1 MKAIPQPERVEEV
14 MTLLRCIGM
23 LGAVALL
30 PLAACDQAKE
40 AKQDLAEKKAE
51 KAENAERPS
60 DPVGSALAA
69 APASVSAR
77 AAIVQAQADGSMK
90 MLREGGNGWTCMPDN
105 PQTPGHDPMCMD
117 ANALKWAE
125 AWMAHKAPPEGA
137 VGLMY
142 MLEGGSD
149 ASNTDPWG
157 TKPAAG
163 HDWVD
168 TGPHVM
174 VVGSKEILAGYPSGE
189 RPDTSAPYVMFAGTP
204 YAHLMIPIGTKP

>member
-1 MKAIPQPERVEEV
+1 
-14 MTLLRCIGM
+14 MTVSRSLALLA
-23 LGAVALL
+23 AVALL
-30 PLAACDQAKE
+30 PLAACDQAKV
-40 AKQDLAEKKAE
+40 AKQELAEKKAD
-51 KAENAERPS
+51 KAERPS
-60 DPVGSALAA
+60 DPIESAMAA
-69 APASVSAR
+69 APASVSAK

-125 AWMAHKAPPEGA
+125 AWMAHKEPPAGA

-149 ASNTDPWG
+149 ASNMDPWG
-157 TKPAAG
+157 TKPANG
-163 HDWVD
+163 GKWVE

-189 RPDTSAPYVMFAGTP
+189 QPDTKAPYVMFAGTP
-204 YAHLMIPIGTKP
+204 YAHLMIPIGDPAP